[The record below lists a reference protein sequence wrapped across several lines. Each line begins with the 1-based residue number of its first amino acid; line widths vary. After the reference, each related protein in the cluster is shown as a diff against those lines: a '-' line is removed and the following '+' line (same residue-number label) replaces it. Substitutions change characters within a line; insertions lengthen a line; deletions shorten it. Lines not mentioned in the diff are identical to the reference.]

1 MCVVW
6 KSHCLILLHILR
18 IWHNELSC
26 APLIRHFV
34 FIELCTTEL
43 VNMKMIRYQ
52 YQDKFRYKTLP
63 SKWIIFGYLSW
74 RELCSRS
81 HRTWYCY
88 VIILIISTPTPH
100 LTRPASGVV
109 LSSSPPLKY
118 TEDGPLLG
126 EQFEDWSKHILTC
139 SLQNVYLL
147 SRYIARLFSR
157 TGKDIGKWWIW
168 PPW

>member
-1 MCVVW
+1 MCVIW

-52 YQDKFRYKTLP
+52 YQDKFRYKTLT

-100 LTRPASGVV
+100 LTRPGFLLLQTVAR
-109 LSSSPPLKY
+109 LRLNDWLFLELKTHSHQSCPAFSLPY
-118 TEDGPLLG
+118 QTPLL
-126 EQFEDWSKHILTC
+126 WN
-139 SLQNVYLL
+139 SLQKCCFRHQSEYLGNL
-147 SRYIARLFSR
+147 QK
-157 TGKDIGKWWIW
+157 TGD
-168 PPW
+168 